1 MHISFN
7 KILSEVFKEKMG
19 SKIKLLRLFFLDL
32 PRFYKLCLSI
42 SVDSFLCFI
51 TVIIA
56 FFLRIGS
63 FAPINHPVFIATI
76 ISIAFAIPLFF
87 LSGLYRTIF
96 RYSGW
101 PAMLAVSKSIFLYSI
116 FYSFFICVISFEGVP
131 RTLGI
136 IQPLLL
142 FFAVGVSRSFIAYW
156 LGDMYKQR
164 LKKVNIPRALIYG
177 AGRVGREVVI
187 ASNKKNNL
195 NVIGFIDDDPQKWSR
210 LLCGKQI
217 YPFKDLNYI
226 IKTKNITH
234 IIIAIPFSERNKRNL
249 IIQEAIKNKLA
260 VRTSPDL
267 NEIVLGNTDSL
278 KLLDLGIEDLLE
290 REKVNPDLKL
300 MQKDIRFQTV
310 LVSGAGGTIGSQL
323 CKEIIKNN
331 PDKVLLL
338 DSNEYALYSILNELE
353 DRNKKSSIEI
363 IPLLASIQDS
373 KIINNIL
380 KTWRPDTVYHAA
392 AYKHVPIVE
401 QNITESLKNNV
412 FGTLVIAKSALV
424 NKVSNFVF
432 ISTDK
437 AVRPTNFMGATKRL
451 GEICL
456 QALFENKT
464 QEEITKFSIVRF
476 GNVLDSSGSVIPKF
490 RKQIKEKAPIT
501 LTHPEITRFFMT
513 IKEAAELVIQAGAMA
528 NGGDVFVLDMGK
540 PVKIYNL
547 AIKMIQ
553 LSGQKLKDENNPYG
567 DIEILI
573 TGLRP
578 GEKLYEELLIGN
590 NPLPT
595 IHPKIFRAQEDFIS
609 WNKLEKEL
617 KLLEKLIIEND
628 LDEILKLMKKLVY
641 GYSPSK
647 KIVDFFYNEDLKK

>member
-1 MHISFN
+1 MVT
-7 KILSEVFKEKMG
+7 KIES
-19 SKIKLLRLFFLDL
+19 LRVFFLDL
-32 PRFYKLCLSI
+32 PRFWKLCLSV
-42 SVDSFLCFI
+42 SVDAFLCFV

-63 FAPINHPVFIATI
+63 LGTINYPIFLATT
-76 ISIAFAIPLFF
+76 ISIAFAVPLFI

-101 PAMLAVSKSIFLYSI
+101 PAMLAVSKSLFLYGF
-116 FYSFFICVISFEGVP
+116 FYSFIVCVISFEGIP

-136 IQPLLL
+136 IQPILL
-142 FFAVGVSRSFIAYW
+142 FLAVGASRSFIAYW
-156 LGDMYKQR
+156 LGDLYKQR
-164 LKKVNIPRALIYG
+164 LKKVNIPRALVYG

-187 ASNKKNNL
+187 ESKKKNNL
-195 NVIGFIDDDPQKWSR
+195 NIVGFIDDDPQKWSR
-210 LLCGKQI
+210 LLCEKQI
-217 YPFKDLNYI
+217 YPFSNLSYLVKS
-226 IKTKNITH
+226 KNITH

-249 IIQEAIKNKLA
+249 IIKEAIKNHLV

-267 NEIVLGNTDSL
+267 SELVLGNTDSL
-278 KLLDLGIEDLLE
+278 KLLDLGMEDLLG
-290 REKVNPDLKL
+290 RKKVNPDIKL
-300 MQKDIRFQTV
+300 MQKHIKFQTV

-323 CKEIIKNN
+323 CREIIKNN
-331 PDKVLLL
+331 PDKILLL

-353 DRNKKSSIEI
+353 ELNKKSSIEV
-363 IPLLASIQDS
+363 IPILASIQDS
-373 KIINNIL
+373 KIINNIF
-380 KTWRPDTVYHAA
+380 KTWNPYTVYHAA

-401 QNITESLKNNV
+401 HNMTESLKNNV
-412 FGTLVIAKSALV
+412 FGTLVIAKAALLH
-424 NKVSNFVF
+424 KVSNFVF

-456 QALFENKT
+456 QALFANKREN
-464 QEEITKFSIVRF
+464 EITNFSIVRF

-490 RKQIKEKAPIT
+490 RKQIKDKAPIT

-528 NGGDVFVLDMGK
+528 SGGDVFVLDMGK
-540 PVKIYNL
+540 PVKIYDL
-547 AIKMIQ
+547 AKKMIQ
-553 LSGQKLKDENNPYG
+553 LSGQELKDENNPHG
-567 DIEILI
+567 DLEIII

-595 IHPKIFRAQEDFIS
+595 IHPKIFKAQEDFIS
-609 WNKLEKEL
+609 WDILEKEL
-617 KLLEKLIIEND
+617 NLLEKFIIEDD
-628 LDEILKLMKKLVY
+628 LDNIIMMMRKLVL
-641 GYSPSK
+641 GYIPPK
-647 KIVDFFYNEDLKK
+647 KIVDFFYNEK

>member
-1 MHISFN
+1 MVTKFES
-7 KILSEVFKEKMG
+7 
-19 SKIKLLRLFFLDL
+19 LRVFFLDL
-32 PRFYKLCLSI
+32 PRFWKLCLSV
-42 SVDSFLCFI
+42 SVDAFLCFI
-51 TVIIA
+51 TVIFA

-63 FAPINHPVFIATI
+63 FGTINYPIFLATT
-76 ISIAFAIPLFF
+76 ISIAFAIPLFN

-101 PAMLAVSKSIFLYSI
+101 PAMLAVSKSLFLYGF
-116 FYSFFICVISFEGVP
+116 FYSFIICIISFEGVP

-136 IQPLLL
+136 IQPILL
-142 FFAVGVSRSFIAYW
+142 FLAVGASRSFIAYW
-156 LGDMYKQR
+156 LGDMYKKR

-195 NVIGFIDDDPQKWSR
+195 NVVGFIDDDPKKWSR
-210 LLCGKQI
+210 LLCDKQI
-217 YPFKDLNYI
+217 YPFKDLNYLVKSKKI
-226 IKTKNITH
+226 SH

-249 IIQEAIKNKLA
+249 IIQEAIKNQLA

-267 NEIVLGNTDSL
+267 NELVLGNTDSL

-290 REKVNPDLKL
+290 REKVKPDLIL
-300 MQKDIRFQTV
+300 MQKNIRFQTV

-331 PDKVLLL
+331 PDKILLL

-353 DRNKKSSIEI
+353 DLNINSNIEI

-373 KIINNIL
+373 KIINNIF
-380 KTWRPDTVYHAA
+380 KTWIPDTVYHAA

-401 QNITESLKNNV
+401 HNITESLKNNV
-412 FGTLVIAKSALV
+412 FGTLVIAKSALL

-437 AVRPTNFMGATKRL
+437 AVRSTNFMGATKRL

-456 QALFENKT
+456 QALFENKNQKET
-464 QEEITKFSIVRF
+464 TNFSIVRF

-490 RKQIKEKAPIT
+490 RRQIKEKVPIT

-513 IKEAAELVIQAGAMA
+513 IEEAAELVIQAGAMS

-540 PVKIYNL
+540 PVKIYDL

-553 LSGQKLKDENNPYG
+553 LSGHKLRDENDPYG

-595 IHPKIFRAQEDFIS
+595 IHPKIFRAQEDFIK
-609 WNKLEKEL
+609 WNILEKEL
-617 KLLEKLIIEND
+617 KLLEKFIVEDD
-628 LDEILKLMKKLVY
+628 LDKILILMKKLVA
-641 GYSPSK
+641 GYSPSE
-647 KIVDFFYNEDLKK
+647 KIVDFFYNEELKK

>member
-1 MHISFN
+1 MVT
-7 KILSEVFKEKMG
+7 KIES
-19 SKIKLLRLFFLDL
+19 LRVFFLDL
-32 PRFYKLCLSI
+32 PRFWKLCLSV
-42 SVDSFLCFI
+42 SVDACLCFV

-63 FAPINHPVFIATI
+63 LVTINYPIFLATT
-76 ISIAFAIPLFF
+76 ISIAFAVPLFI

-101 PAMLAVSKSIFLYSI
+101 PAMLAVSKSLFLYGF
-116 FYSFFICVISFEGVP
+116 FYSFIVCVISFEGIP

-136 IQPLLL
+136 IQPILL
-142 FFAVGVSRSFIAYW
+142 FLAVGASRSFIAYW
-156 LGDMYKQR
+156 LGDLYKQR
-164 LKKVNIPRALIYG
+164 LKKVNIPRALVYG

-187 ASNKKNNL
+187 ESKKKNNL
-195 NVIGFIDDDPQKWSR
+195 NIVGFIDDDPQKWSR
-210 LLCGKQI
+210 LLCEKQI
-217 YPFKDLNYI
+217 YPFSNLSYLVKS
-226 IKTKNITH
+226 KNITH

-249 IIQEAIKNKLA
+249 IIKEAIKNHLV

-267 NEIVLGNTDSL
+267 SELVLGNTDSL
-278 KLLDLGIEDLLE
+278 KLLDLGMEDLLG
-290 REKVNPDLKL
+290 RKKVNPDIKL
-300 MQKDIRFQTV
+300 MQKHIKFQTV

-323 CKEIIKNN
+323 CREIIKNN
-331 PDKVLLL
+331 PDKILLL

-353 DRNKKSSIEI
+353 ELNKKSSIEV
-363 IPLLASIQDS
+363 IPILASIQDS
-373 KIINNIL
+373 KIINNIF
-380 KTWRPDTVYHAA
+380 KTWNPYTVYHAA

-401 QNITESLKNNV
+401 HNMTESLKNNV
-412 FGTLVIAKSALV
+412 FGTLVIAKAALLH
-424 NKVSNFVF
+424 KVSNFVF

-456 QALFENKT
+456 QALFANKR
-464 QEEITKFSIVRF
+464 EHEITNFSIVRF

-490 RKQIKEKAPIT
+490 RKQIKDKAPIT

-528 NGGDVFVLDMGK
+528 SGGDVFVLDMGK
-540 PVKIYNL
+540 PVKIYDL
-547 AIKMIQ
+547 AKKMIQ
-553 LSGQKLKDENNPYG
+553 LSGQELKDENNPHG
-567 DIEILI
+567 DLEIII

-595 IHPKIFRAQEDFIS
+595 IHPKIFKAQEDFIS
-609 WNKLEKEL
+609 WDILEKEL
-617 KLLEKLIIEND
+617 NLLEKFIIEDD
-628 LDEILKLMKKLVY
+628 LDNIIMMMRKLVL
-641 GYSPSK
+641 GYIPPK
-647 KIVDFFYNEDLKK
+647 KIVDFFYNEK

>member
-1 MHISFN
+1 MVT
-7 KILSEVFKEKMG
+7 KIES
-19 SKIKLLRLFFLDL
+19 LRVFFLDL
-32 PRFYKLCLSI
+32 PRFWKLCLSV
-42 SVDSFLCFI
+42 SVDAFLCFV

-63 FAPINHPVFIATI
+63 LGTINYPIFLATT
-76 ISIAFAIPLFF
+76 ISIAFAVPLFI

-101 PAMLAVSKSIFLYSI
+101 PAMLAVSKSLFLYGF
-116 FYSFFICVISFEGVP
+116 FYSFIVCVISFEGIP

-136 IQPLLL
+136 IQPILL
-142 FFAVGVSRSFIAYW
+142 FLAVGASRSFIAYW
-156 LGDMYKQR
+156 LGDLYKQR
-164 LKKVNIPRALIYG
+164 LKKVNIPRALVYG

-187 ASNKKNNL
+187 ESKKKNNL
-195 NVIGFIDDDPQKWSR
+195 NIVGFIDDDPQKWSR
-210 LLCGKQI
+210 LLCEKQI
-217 YPFKDLNYI
+217 YPFSNLSYLVKS
-226 IKTKNITH
+226 KNITH

-249 IIQEAIKNKLA
+249 IIKEAIKNHLV

-267 NEIVLGNTDSL
+267 SELVLGNTDSL
-278 KLLDLGIEDLLE
+278 KLLDLGMEDLLG
-290 REKVNPDLKL
+290 RKKVNPDIKL
-300 MQKDIRFQTV
+300 MQKHIKFQTV

-323 CKEIIKNN
+323 CREIIKNN
-331 PDKVLLL
+331 PGKILLL

-353 DRNKKSSIEI
+353 VLNKKSSIEV
-363 IPLLASIQDS
+363 IPILASIQDS
-373 KIINNIL
+373 KIINNIF
-380 KTWRPDTVYHAA
+380 KTWNPCTVYHAA

-401 QNITESLKNNV
+401 HNMTESLKNNV
-412 FGTLVIAKSALV
+412 FGTLVIAKAALLH
-424 NKVSNFVF
+424 KVSNFVF

-456 QALFENKT
+456 QALFANKR
-464 QEEITKFSIVRF
+464 EHEITNFSIVRF

-490 RKQIKEKAPIT
+490 RKQIKDKAPIT

-528 NGGDVFVLDMGK
+528 SGGDVFVLDMGK
-540 PVKIYNL
+540 PVKIYDL
-547 AIKMIQ
+547 AKKMIQ
-553 LSGQKLKDENNPYG
+553 LSGQELKDENNPHG
-567 DIEILI
+567 DLEIII

-595 IHPKIFRAQEDFIS
+595 IHPKIFKAQEDFIS
-609 WNKLEKEL
+609 WDILEKEL
-617 KLLEKLIIEND
+617 NLLEKFIIEDD
-628 LDEILKLMKKLVY
+628 LDNIIMMMRKLVL
-641 GYSPSK
+641 GYIPPK
-647 KIVDFFYNEDLKK
+647 KIVDFFYNEK